1 MTTALDPLD
10 ASRRWLEARGVSI
23 AVRDDGEARIVYTGA
38 GKELAEEEGFTVYS
52 AREMYMY
59 VMLSSEAERWT
70 FHSFKRR
77 FHGTAEWR
85 NVGRHH

>member
-1 MTTALDPLD
+1 MMTSELEDSMD
-10 ASRRWLEARGVSI
+10 RLEAAGVHV
-23 AVRDDGEARIVYTGA
+23 AVRDDGEARVVYTGA

-77 FHGTAEWR
+77 FRGTAEWR